1 MLRWDRW
8 QGDNVGGDSAPVT
21 RPWSSQGHRIQGTH
35 ISGPVTT
42 PPNQPL
48 ILPSRVQRNFVTST
62 LAKIKLPLSVC
73 RTYILTRIPT
83 PVKHQHGQCKQMRN
97 GNRDQDNVNMFMNT
111 SVLRCVSFNDRN
123 ESVVMIQHSAQFHLG
138 PILTASCECC
148 RDDASTSS
156 SLHLTIQHVVT
167 MAVMDL
173 LLMLMTF
180 WIMMMD
186 MDTSYHSLY
195 SIRYTVKEHVKAVPL
210 NLVN

>member
-8 QGDNVGGDSAPVT
+8 HGDNVGGDTAPVT
-21 RPWSSQGHRIQGTH
+21 RPWSSQGHGIQGTH

-48 ILPSRVQRNFVTST
+48 ILPTRLQRNFVTST

-73 RTYILTRIPT
+73 RTYILTHIPT

-97 GNRDQDNVNMFMNT
+97 GNRDHGDNVNMFMNT
-111 SVLRCVSFNDRN
+111 SVLRCVSFNDCN
-123 ESVVMIQHSAQFHLG
+123 WKCCYDSAFCSVSPWTHFNSLIWVLQWWRIY
-138 PILTASCECC
+138 I
-148 RDDASTSS
+148 SS
-156 SLHLTIQHVVT
+156 SEHVVT

-180 WIMMMD
+180 WIMKE
-186 MDTSYHSLY
+186 TRKSYDFWFKKKLEFSFHISCQQQF
-195 SIRYTVKEHVKAVPL
+195 
-210 NLVN
+210 